1 MRLNWVFVFVL
12 SCLFSLTGC
21 STNPATGSSQFNMVS
36 ESQELSM
43 GEQTEPGFVQSYG
56 GEVASPEVVKYV
68 SELGS
73 RLAAASERPSLPWRF
88 HVVDSSVIN
97 AFALPGGKI
106 FITRGLIQSMNNE
119 AQLAGVLGHEVGHVT
134 AQHIG
139 QQMSRATAVE
149 SSMAVLTAI
158 AGASV
163 QDEQKKAWV
172 QTLGVGA
179 GAGAGL
185 YLLKFGRD
193 QESEADTLGLR
204 YMSKLG
210 YNPEG
215 MLQVMEILKKASGGG
230 SNMEIL
236 STHPLPD
243 TRIDRINKLL
253 KETYPD
259 RAKLDFKE
267 SQFKANVLDKLSK
280 LPPAKHKG

>member
-1 MRLNWVFVFVL
+1 MRHLRVLFVAF
-12 SCLFSLTGC
+12 CLISLAGC
-21 STNPATGSSQFNMVS
+21 SSNPATGGMQFNMVN

-56 GEVASPEVVKYV
+56 GELPSPEVVKYV
-68 SELGS
+68 AELGA
-73 RLAAASERPSLPWRF
+73 RLAASSERASLPWRF

-106 FITRGLIQSMNNE
+106 FITRGLLQSMTNE

-139 QQMSRATAVE
+139 QQMSRQTAVE
-149 SSMAVLTAI
+149 SSLAVLTAV

-163 QDEQKKAWV
+163 QDEQKKGWI
-172 QTLGVGA
+172 QTLGSGA
-179 GAGAGL
+179 SSGAGL

-193 QESEADTLGLR
+193 QESEADSLGLR
-204 YMSKLG
+204 YMSKQG

-215 MLQVMEILKKASGGG
+215 MLQVMAILKQASGGG
-230 SNMEIL
+230 GSMEIL
-236 STHPLPD
+236 ATHPLPD
-243 TRIDRINKLL
+243 TRVDRINKLL
-253 KETYPD
+253 KESYPD
-259 RAKLDFKE
+259 RSQLKFFEA
-267 SQFKANVLDKLSK
+267 QFKTNVLDKLSK